1 MIDATTE
8 PWQRS
13 SASPDAGEPLL
24 ERAIVFGV
32 VALSLVVVI
41 GLLLAVLGIYTP
53 WAAAGTVLLSAASGV
68 WSASRIN
75 ERALT
80 RMPVAV
86 VVLGCVIAGGT
97 ALLQAHYSA
106 EHLVVDRDQ
115 GVYLDT
121 AQWVRNHGDLLIEG
135 RVGPFEGV
143 SSVNADWLGFY
154 DVRDDGLVYAQFS
167 HGFPVALATV
177 GMAAG
182 TTAMLSA
189 NALLQAAVLLLVL
202 VVAVQIARPWIAL
215 VVMGATA
222 ANLAFSSFFRDT
234 FTEPL
239 VLLLVLGAVLAM
251 LVTARSGT
259 SVTLSVAGLALGAT
273 AAVRIDSWLIVGAWL
288 LLLAMW
294 VVGERRPSV
303 PDRAVAVAV
312 GVLLVTGGVGV
323 VDLAFRSPR
332 YVSDRVVSVAPMA
345 AVTILCLGML
355 LGAFLFRTRLRA
367 VLTSPRSGRARSLV
381 GKISSGVVVV
391 VSAFGLLI
399 RPRYFVTHGGYTEF
413 VASATES
420 LGVRDGT
427 RTMAELTMSWFTWY
441 WGWLAVVL
449 AVAGVALALIR
460 PSVRW
465 SATGIGLAMSSVMLT
480 VYLIRP
486 SITPD
491 HVWAMRRFLTPG
503 TIVLVIGVAV
513 AMEALVGWLDGRSS
527 SSRLFAISVPVVIS
541 VGLVVI
547 PLITSLPMMT
557 FARQDGLLGSTSRLC
572 EALPVGAAVVVE
584 PGRLGVNHAA
594 SVRVFCDVPTVSLDP
609 GGGSAELGIVART
622 VADRGYAPVFL
633 SLDGGFGTLI
643 AADSIVYPVSETPIN
658 RPPSRVL
665 DLSHRW
671 VLERLGDTG

>member
-1 MIDATTE
+1 MIDATTD
-8 PWQRS
+8 PGKRPS
-13 SASPDAGEPLL
+13 TSDGLGEPLL
-24 ERAIVFGV
+24 ERAISFGV
-32 VALSLVVVI
+32 VSLSMIVVI
-41 GLLLAVLGIYTP
+41 GLLLAVIGVYTP
-53 WAAAGTVLLSAASGV
+53 WASAGTVLLSVAIGA

-80 RMPVAV
+80 RLPTV
-86 VVLGCVIAGGT
+86 VIIVGCLIAGGS

-121 AQWVRNHGDLLIEG
+121 AQWLRNHGDLLIEG
-135 RVGPFEGV
+135 RVGPFDGV
-143 SSVNADWLGFY
+143 DSVNADWLGFY

-182 TTAMLSA
+182 TTAMLA
-189 NALLQAAVLLLVL
+189 TNALLQAAVLLLIL
-202 VVAVQIARPWIAL
+202 VVAAQIARPWIAL
-215 VVMGATA
+215 VAMGATA

-239 VLLLVLGAVLAM
+239 VLLLVLGAMIAM
-251 LVTARSGT
+251 LATARNGT

-294 VVGERRPSV
+294 IVGERRPSV
-303 PDRAVAVAV
+303 TVRAVVVAV
-312 GVLLVTGGVGV
+312 GILLFTGGVGV
-323 VDLAFRSPR
+323 VDLVLRSPR

-345 AVTILCLGML
+345 VVTLVCLGML
-355 LGAFLFRTRLRA
+355 LVASLFRQRLRA
-367 VLTSPRSGRARSLV
+367 VLASPRSGRARSLA
-381 GKISSGVVVV
+381 GKVSGSAVVI

-399 RPRYFVTHGGYTEF
+399 RPRYFVAHGGYTDF

-449 AVAGVALALIR
+449 AVAGIALALVR
-460 PSVRW
+460 PSGRW
-465 SATGIGLAMSSVMLT
+465 SVAGIGLAMSSLMLA
-480 VYLIRP
+480 VYLVRP

-503 TIVLVIGVAV
+503 TIVVVIGVAV
-513 AMEALVGWLDGRSS
+513 AMEALVRWLDGRSS
-527 SSRLFAISVPVVIS
+527 LSRLFATAVPVVIA
-541 VGLVVI
+541 GALVVL
-547 PLITSLPMMT
+547 PLIPSMAMIT
-557 FARQDGLLGSTSRLC
+557 FARQDGLLLSTMNLC
-572 EALPVGAAVVVE
+572 EALPARSAVVVE
-584 PGRLGVNHAA
+584 PGRLGVNHAS
-594 SVRVFCDVPTVSLDP
+594 SVRAFCDVPTVTLDSEAGP
-609 GGGSAELGIVART
+609 RELGVVSRA
-622 VADRGYAPVFL
+622 VADRGYVPVFL
-633 SLDGGFGTLI
+633 SLDGGFGTMI
-643 AADSIVYPVSETPIN
+643 ASDSFLYPESETPIN
-658 RPPSRVL
+658 RPPSRTL
-665 DLSHRW
+665 ELEHRW
-671 VLERLGDTG
+671 VLERLG